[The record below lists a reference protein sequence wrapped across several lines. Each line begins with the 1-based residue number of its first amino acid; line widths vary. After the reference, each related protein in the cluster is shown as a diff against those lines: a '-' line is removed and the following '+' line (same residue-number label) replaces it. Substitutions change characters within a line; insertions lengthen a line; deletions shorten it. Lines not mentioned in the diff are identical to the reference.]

1 MCNPYVKVLYIYQL
15 DDVYLPVEENS
26 GKQSIYSYYETLT
39 KNVPNKK
46 RELLRKVYLILWSIC
61 VCKNDLIT
69 LCIHLNCLQ
78 CPGNHCIVCSR
89 T

>member
-39 KNVPNKK
+39 KNVPNKEK
-46 RELLRKVYLILWSIC
+46 RELVRKENRRSTVFLANETELF
-61 VCKNDLIT
+61 
-69 LCIHLNCLQ
+69 Q
-78 CPGNHCIVCSR
+78 C
-89 T
+89 